1 MGFVLHAQF
10 LGPRTKPNNRIG
22 AKQCFNFVKLIH
34 KLSGFYEGVQAG
46 ISLAMWLRLTLHR
59 SRKIFFSVVFTN
71 SCIYL
76 FYVCLC
82 VPECKDACR
91 VHEGV
96 DRWNCN
102 CTQMSVTMWMLET
115 DSRASAR
122 AAGLLTQPNHF

>member
-59 SRKIFFSVVFTN
+59 SRKIFFLLFLQIVAFIYFMCVCVYLSVRMHA
-71 SCIYL
+71 
-76 FYVCLC
+76 VCMKAWIDGTVI
-82 VPECKDACR
+82 VPRC
-91 VHEGV
+91 
-96 DRWNCN
+96 
-102 CTQMSVTMWMLET
+102 Q
-115 DSRASAR
+115 
-122 AAGLLTQPNHF
+122 